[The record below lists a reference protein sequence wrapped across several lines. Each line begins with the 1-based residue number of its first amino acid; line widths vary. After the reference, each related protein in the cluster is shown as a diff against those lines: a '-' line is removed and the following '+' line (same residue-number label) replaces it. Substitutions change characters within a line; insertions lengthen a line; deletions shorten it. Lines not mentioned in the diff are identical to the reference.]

1 MGYGLPCGIGV
12 KIAQPERKTVV
23 INGDGSFQMSMN
35 ELAVVRAN
43 RLDLKIIIIR
53 NHVLGLVHQSQVR
66 APFHGAYGVDLE
78 GDPDFEALIASYGI
92 PSMVLEDD
100 DKTDEALEAFLNSE
114 GPQVLIVNVDSM
126 CSTTE

>member
-1 MGYGLPCGIGV
+1 M
-12 KIAQPERKTVV
+12 
-23 INGDGSFQMSMN
+23 
-35 ELAVVRAN
+35 
-43 RLDLKIIIIR
+43 
-53 NHVLGLVHQSQVR
+53 R

-114 GPQVLIVNVDSM
+114 GPQVLIVNVDPM

>member
-43 RLDLKIIIIR
+43 KLDLKIIIIR

-92 PSMVLEDD
+92 PSTVLEDD

-114 GPQVLIVNVDSM
+114 GPQVLIVNVDPM